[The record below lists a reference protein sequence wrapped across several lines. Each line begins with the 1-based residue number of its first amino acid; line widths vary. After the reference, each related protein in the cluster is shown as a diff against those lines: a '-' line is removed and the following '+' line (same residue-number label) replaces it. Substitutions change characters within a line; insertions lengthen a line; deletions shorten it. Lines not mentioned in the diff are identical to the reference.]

1 MPPPP
6 RPPPGAAHAA
16 AAKEGYRLEHFRAEE
31 IPSARRLGDLRYHR
45 GISGVVLVNSA
56 ETPDL
61 ADFPWDRFCAV
72 SCWTAYARNPVD
84 CVRFNPFDTVRA
96 ALERLAA
103 GGCRRPGLILVHDA
117 RGLSSA
123 NDKMLGSF
131 EHHGRKLLG
140 RAPVRP
146 LLTRFDHMGGAHLM
160 TWFHRETPD
169 GIIGPH
175 DGIYFQLLQA
185 GLRMPEQARYLSLM
199 AQKEAAGVAHFS
211 NMRGRCAEVAVEQLA
226 LRLRYNPRGIP
237 SHPMDFVLAPVWV
250 PRKTCPES
258 PQATPAPRIRRRPA

>member
-211 NMRGRCAEVAVEQLA
+211 NMRDRCAEVAVEQLA